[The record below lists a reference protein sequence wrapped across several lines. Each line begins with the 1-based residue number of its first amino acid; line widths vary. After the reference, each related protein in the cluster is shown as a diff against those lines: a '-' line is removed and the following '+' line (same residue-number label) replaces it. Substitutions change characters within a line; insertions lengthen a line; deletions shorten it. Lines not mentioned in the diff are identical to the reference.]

1 MFESKGSPMS
11 KLSLFTL
18 FLGSSLLLNCA
29 ANTFQQPPIIK
40 KAIRQSLIGSEA
52 GVDDLE
58 QFIKD
63 NPDDAKIARHMLY
76 AGELRRLQGDYKE
89 ARNWFNKIVEEFPT
103 ADEKNVARL
112 GMAVIDY
119 DSGKSDQIKVLR
131 TIEENAAFTP
141 DSLNADRYLS
151 LYLEEDPEGDI
162 AQRYATKSRLYAISH
177 PKTQSRLEAILP
189 SQDNT
194 EDLETVENTDTE
206 PEKNLN
212 PTEMLEAALSEKNWD
227 EAIAISEEFLTQF
240 PDSEYVSF
248 VQASLDRANTQ
259 DPFQLTKVAI
269 LLPMTGKYAPAAK
282 AIQQSLEFS
291 NAGRVNL
298 QFYDSGWVEEAIEK
312 PEFEKDKEGHL
323 VDQEAFDAWQ
333 EKEAESKKSL
343 QLTIDAKINELIKKI
358 VTEDGCSLI
367 IGPLLKEVAPPA
379 AKAAMDYQIPLI
391 SLSKSDDV
399 LKHGEFIYRISIPV
413 NQQVTALVDHAMD
426 QRSWTTFVAMV
437 PDNEY
442 GKTALELFQAEVEK
456 KGGQVL
462 RSVFYD
468 PKATSFLNEART
480 LGLKSENRPTE
491 RQLEKDP
498 TLDHP
503 TMDFD
508 AIFIPDNHRRLPSVA
523 SSLAFEEFSIG
534 SFRINRHAEP
544 THAIGLN
551 GWNNPSVTDS
561 QYLANG
567 IFVDAYWVNS
577 SNETVQNFVKTYQ
590 ETNKRAPNMYD
601 ALSQDAMN
609 LAFEI
614 ISTQPS
620 SRTELNTKIPTVV
633 LSKPVTGGTKFNEK
647 RDLDRTL
654 SIFVIKKNG
663 IREWQAPPEDGKD

>member
-1 MFESKGSPMS
+1 MS

-29 ANTFQQPPIIK
+29 ANPFQQPPLIK
-40 KAIRQSLIGSEA
+40 KAIRKSLAGSEG
-52 GVDDLE
+52 GVEDLE
-58 QFIKD
+58 RFIKSHPD
-63 NPDDAKIARHMLY
+63 NDKIARHMLY

-89 ARNWFNKIVEEFPT
+89 ARNWFEQIVEEFPT
-103 ADEKNVARL
+103 TNEKNVARL

-119 DSGKSDQIKVLR
+119 DSGKVDQISLLR
-131 TIEENAAFTP
+131 TIEENATLTP
-141 DSLNADRYLS
+141 DSLNADRYLN
-151 LYLEEDPEGDI
+151 LYLEEDDPEGKI
-162 AQRYATKSRLYAISH
+162 AQRYATKAKHYGLSH
-177 PKTQSRLEAILP
+177 PTTQSRLEAVLHSP
-189 SQDNT
+189 
-194 EDLETVENTDTE
+194 EETDTTVVTDSE
-206 PEKNLN
+206 VKENLN
-212 PTEMLEAALSEKNWD
+212 PTEMLKIALAEKNWD
-227 EAIAISEEFLTQF
+227 KAIAISEEFLTQY

-248 VQASLDRANTQ
+248 VQAFQDRAKAE
-259 DPFQLTKVAI
+259 DPFQVTKVAI

-282 AIQQSLEFS
+282 AIKQSLEFS
-291 NAGRVNL
+291 NADRVNL
-298 QFYDSGWVEEAIEK
+298 QFYDTGWIDEAVEA
-312 PEFEKDKEGHL
+312 PEFEKDKEGNL
-323 VDQEAFDAWQ
+323 IDQEAFNAWE
-333 EKEAESKKSL
+333 EKETTRKEAL
-343 QLTIDAKINELIKKI
+343 QITINAKITKLIKKI
-358 VTEDGCSLI
+358 VTEDGCSLV

-391 SLSKSDDV
+391 SLSKSDEV

-426 QRSWTTFVAMV
+426 QRGWKTFVAMV

-442 GKTALELFQAEVEK
+442 GQTALELFQAEVEK
-456 KGGQVL
+456 KGGQVI
-462 RSVFYD
+462 RSVSYD

-480 LGLKSENRPTE
+480 LGLKSERRPTE
-491 RQLEKDP
+491 KQLEKDP

-577 SNETVQNFVKTYQ
+577 SNETIQNFVKTYK
-590 ETNKRAPNMYD
+590 ETFKRSPNMYD
-601 ALSQDAMN
+601 ALSEDAMN

-614 ISTQPS
+614 ISTQPE
-620 SRTELNTKIPTVV
+620 SRTELNTKMSTVA
-633 LSKPVTGGTKFNEK
+633 LSKPVTGGSQFNEK

-663 IREWQAPPEDGKD
+663 IREWQAPAEEVKD